1 MSDKVITNPE
11 TLKRIKNAMVEISN
25 ALTRMD
31 AERDLIKEIV
41 TNTCDNFQLN
51 KKAFAKAAKVYHK
64 QNFNIEVEE
73 HNTFQTYYEIVN
85 DTNA

>member
-51 KKAFAKAAKVYHK
+51 KIKNLNNMY
-64 QNFNIEVEE
+64 
-73 HNTFQTYYEIVN
+73 
-85 DTNA
+85 